1 MSDIFNYLNFNFD
14 TSKLGVA
21 LDPEENL
28 ESGTKKTIPIIPKWQ
43 YDAIAGNQVST
54 SNYLKNPV
62 ANVTQSIRDTSNTII
77 TLSTGNVDLTQILTA
92 ANTISGYSTGDE
104 FSSTYIRGR
113 CEDFLSHTNNV
124 AGVTIS
130 TSETFPDFFTASGI
144 GKLVFSIVSKY
155 EGITD
160 NRPILGSMTSLFVGP
175 DLEGNLSQMIVAT
188 NDIRDSIRITE
199 GETPL
204 IESDLTEVRKAQIL
218 TLLTNVATTMQTR
231 REQDI
236 QFYGRC
242 RNILDRYTTITKFS
256 NFDALQLHLVEN
268 LVGTDILKSK
278 L

>member
-21 LDPEENL
+21 LDPENNL

-77 TLSTGNVDLTQILTA
+77 TLTTGNVDLTQILSM
-92 ANTISGYSTGDE
+92 ANTISGFSINTGDE
-104 FSSTYIRGR
+104 FSPVYVYTRGR

-188 NDIRDSIRITE
+188 NDIRNSITTTG
-199 GETPL
+199 GETP
-204 IESDLTEVRKAQIL
+204 SFGSNLTAIRKAQIL
-218 TLLTNVATTMQTR
+218 TLLTNVATT
-231 REQDI
+231 I
-236 QFYGRC
+236 
-242 RNILDRYTTITKFS
+242 
-256 NFDALQLHLVEN
+256 HLM
-268 LVGTDILKSK
+268 LYA
-278 L
+278 